1 MKIKILDRDL
11 SNKVKQKKKTKQLI
25 QFGIWIIAFLAI
37 IVSFRFVIR
46 PTIEVDEFETD
57 LAKIDNI
64 EASVTASGTV
74 LPEFEEIRT
83 SPVQSRIIGIY
94 HNTGDKVEYGDSIL
108 SLGKKELTSTYE
120 KLSDEL
126 NIKKNNINQRRLQL
140 EKNLI
145 DMRTNYEIK
154 KLQVE
159 NMATELDE
167 EKYLDKIG
175 GGTKERIEKAEL
187 SLKIARLELDQI
199 KQNIEN
205 LEKSTEAD
213 ILGLNYEINIQEKN
227 ILELEDKLNLSTI
240 VADKEGV
247 VTWIDAQ
254 IGKTVNPGDELVKI
268 ANLKSYEVTG
278 NISDM
283 HADKLNIGN
292 KVIVRLT
299 EETKIKGVIVSI
311 SPAVTGNIIDFK
323 IKLDKKDHPSLR
335 PNLKVDVYVITSF
348 RENAVCVENGAFY
361 KGSAKQQV
369 FVKQENK
376 LIRREVTFGESNFD
390 LVEVTSGLK
399 EGEEI
404 VVSDMSDYE
413 RHQEITIKNQTK
425 KVK

>member
-1 MKIKILDRDL
+1 MDRDL
-11 SNKVKQKKKTKQLI
+11 SNKVKQKRKTKRII
-25 QFGIWIIAFLAI
+25 QFGIWIIVFLAV
-37 IVSFRFVIR
+37 IVFLRFAIR
-46 PTIEVDEFETD
+46 PSIKIDEFETD
-57 LAKIDNI
+57 FAKMGNI
-64 EASVTASGTV
+64 EASVTASGIV

-83 SPVQSRIIGIY
+83 SPIQSRITGIF
-94 HNTGDKVEYGDSIL
+94 HNTGDKVENGDSIL
-108 SLGKKELTSTYE
+108 SLDKKELTSTYE

-159 NMATELDE
+159 NMAAELDE

-187 SLKIARLELDQI
+187 SLKIARLELNQI

-205 LEKSTEAD
+205 LEKSMEAD

-227 ILELEDKLNLSTI
+227 ILEFEDKLRLSTI

-254 IGKTVNPGDELVKI
+254 IGNTVNPGDKLAKI
-268 ANLKSYEVTG
+268 ADLKSYEVTG

-299 EETKIKGVIVSI
+299 EETDIRGEIVSI
-311 SPAVTGNIIDFK
+311 SPAVTGNIIEFK
-323 IKLDKKDHPSLR
+323 IRLDKKDHPLLR

-348 RENAVCVENGAFY
+348 RENAVCVKNGAFY
-361 KGSAKQQV
+361 SGSKKQQV
-369 FVKQENK
+369 FVKMNNK
-376 LIRREVTFGESNFD
+376 LVRHEVTFGESNFD
-390 LVEVTSGLK
+390 LVEIISGIK
-399 EGEEI
+399 KGDEI

-413 RHQEITIKNQTK
+413 RHQEISIKE
-425 KVK
+425 